1 MGAGRNHEVLKSTES
16 ISKMSI
22 FFKEAQF
29 EQTSRLRPKPPP
41 IPQYSPMGGL
51 TCNIGR
57 GFGRSLEHG
66 FISTSKLVVKL
77 YYRNAA
83 ISLHFIQVSAKCDK
97 NEQTRV
103 FCLD

>member
-1 MGAGRNHEVLKSTES
+1 MPKNP
-16 ISKMSI
+16 
-22 FFKEAQF
+22 
-29 EQTSRLRPKPPP
+29 TSRDLSKPAP
-41 IPQYSPMGGL
+41 IPQDSPLGGL
-51 TCNIGR
+51 TCDIGR

-77 YYRNAA
+77 YYRNAV

-97 NEQTRV
+97 NEQTHV